1 MNKLIA
7 ILFLTTIVLVVTSC
21 GKDFLNVTPK
31 NSLNNNNFWQSK
43 EDATLALNG
52 AYRNWETWANIIIFD
67 AMSDNAY
74 YDGWSNKIDGSAT
87 PTNVSNSYWMDQYA
101 GHWFDY
107 QRIQKYNRFLANIE
121 NVSMDNSLKQRYKAE
136 VRFLRAYNYLYKVM
150 LYGDM
155 PLVTEPIAADI
166 EMARTPQKEVKK
178 FILNELDEISK
189 SLPIQNQIQ
198 SGGHVTKGAALALK
212 ARLELYMGKYINAM
226 ADAKAVI
233 DMGVYSLHP
242 DYREL
247 FLNDNNKEAI
257 LSIQYIKDAQP
268 TRYAQFLSPGM
279 EGGYANMS
287 PTKSMINAYQTINGL
302 SISEDPIYDPE
313 NPFEN
318 RDPRLKMSIL
328 YPGQRWNG
336 RYYNPLDQQVPNEN
350 GELITNKDY
359 HGTSVGP
366 PGGSI
371 PKKYIEPMTV
381 VEMKNN
387 GNNIIVIRLAEMYL
401 TFAEAALESGKNTEL
416 GLQYLNKV
424 RTRAGMPAA
433 TKLTEEL
440 VRYERRIEFAFENLR
455 YFDIKRWDLG
465 PRVLNGP
472 VYGTRKGSV
481 NMKTGK
487 VTWGSE
493 RLKLNNRTFVP
504 ERNYLLP
511 IPQHEM
517 DVNSKMTQNPGY

>member
-1 MNKLIA
+1 
-7 ILFLTTIVLVVTSC
+7 
-21 GKDFLNVTPK
+21 
-31 NSLNNNNFWQSK
+31 
-43 EDATLALNG
+43 
-52 AYRNWETWANIIIFD
+52 
-67 AMSDNAY
+67 
-74 YDGWSNKIDGSAT
+74 
-87 PTNVSNSYWMDQYA
+87 MDQYA

-198 SGGHVTKGAALALK
+198 AGGHVTKGAALALK

-336 RYYNPLDQQVPNEN
+336 RY
-350 GELITNKDY
+350 
-359 HGTSVGP
+359 
-366 PGGSI
+366 
-371 PKKYIEPMTV
+371 
-381 VEMKNN
+381 
-387 GNNIIVIRLAEMYL
+387 
-401 TFAEAALESGKNTEL
+401 
-416 GLQYLNKV
+416 
-424 RTRAGMPAA
+424 
-433 TKLTEEL
+433 
-440 VRYERRIEFAFENLR
+440 
-455 YFDIKRWDLG
+455 
-465 PRVLNGP
+465 
-472 VYGTRKGSV
+472 
-481 NMKTGK
+481 
-487 VTWGSE
+487 
-493 RLKLNNRTFVP
+493 
-504 ERNYLLP
+504 
-511 IPQHEM
+511 
-517 DVNSKMTQNPGY
+517 